1 MLSQQQID
9 QAAQHLI
16 AARKADKPGP
26 SIPESCRP
34 ADTDSALA
42 IQDRVLELL
51 GESIGGWK
59 CGLPNPVTGPIIS
72 HIASSALLRS
82 SKCAVFGG
90 KGQIEPEIAFV
101 MARDLSPRATPYSDD
116 EIRAAIGEA
125 RFVLELITTRFADKP
140 SATPAEVLADA
151 FNNHG
156 LVIGPVVPNVFH
168 YDLDKLLAKITTPS
182 GALFDKVQPHPS
194 GNPMNSLRWLVHFLN
209 GRGQGLKAGQVVT
222 TGSYAGIVD
231 APLHTPIH
239 VELGGFGVLDVELI
253 TAVG

>member
-1 MLSQQQID
+1 MLSQQQVD

-26 SIPESCRP
+26 CIPESCRP

-42 IQDRVLELL
+42 IQDRVLQLL
-51 GESIGGWK
+51 GETIGGWK

-72 HIASSALLRS
+72 HIPSSALLHS
-82 SKCAVFGG
+82 SPCAVFGG
-90 KGQIEPEIAFV
+90 KGQIEPEVAFV
-101 MARDLSPRATPYSDD
+101 MARDLPPRSTPYGDE
-116 EIRAAIGEA
+116 EIRGAIGEA
-125 RFVLELITTRFADKP
+125 RFVLELITTRFADKA

-156 LVIGPVVPNVFH
+156 LVIGPVVPDVFS
-168 YDLDKLLAKITTPS
+168 YDLDKLHAKITTPS
-182 GALFDKVQPHPS
+182 GALFDKVQSHPS

-209 GRGQGLKAGQVVT
+209 GRGQGVRAGQIVT

-231 APLHTPIH
+231 APLNTPIH
-239 VELGGFGVLDVELI
+239 VELGGFGVLDIELI
-253 TAVG
+253 TASR